1 MFTKYFE
8 VIKTLFEAVF
18 RNSGENIRFTDYL
31 YVLGFTFALIG
42 GVIAAIAVLALIV
55 ILPILVYKKLTK
67 KTHERITEYHEKI
80 ESGKSEGALIGINKE
95 EKILKIKK
103 ICFFVSVIFVYM
115 PFVIPTLLF
124 IISKVSAL
132 F

>member
-8 VIKTLFEAVF
+8 VVKTLFEAVF

-42 GVIAAIAVLALIV
+42 GVIVAIVMLALIV
-55 ILPILVYKKLTK
+55 VLPVLVYKKLTK
-67 KTHERITEYHEKI
+67 KTHEKITEYHEKI
-80 ESGKSEGALIGINKE
+80 ESGKCEGALIGISKE
-95 EKILKIKK
+95 ENTLKIKR
-103 ICFFVSVIFVYM
+103 ICFSVGVIFVYV

-124 IISKVSAL
+124 IISKISTL

>member
-8 VIKTLFEAVF
+8 VVKTLFEAVF

-31 YVLGFTFALIG
+31 YVLGFTFAIIG
-42 GVIAAIAVLALIV
+42 GVIAAFVMLALIV
-55 ILPILVYKKLTK
+55 VLPVLVYKKLTK
-67 KTHERITEYHEKI
+67 KTHEKITEYHKSI
-80 ESGKSEGALIGINKE
+80 ESGKGKDAFVGISKE
-95 EKILKIKK
+95 EKTLKIKK
-103 ICFFVSVIFVYM
+103 ICFSVGVIFVYV

-124 IISKVSAL
+124 IISKISTL